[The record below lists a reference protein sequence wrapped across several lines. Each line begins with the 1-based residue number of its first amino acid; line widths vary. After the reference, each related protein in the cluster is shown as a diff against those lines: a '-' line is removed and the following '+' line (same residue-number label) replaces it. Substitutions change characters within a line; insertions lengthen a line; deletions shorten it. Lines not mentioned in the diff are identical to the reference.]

1 MFTNFLTCRIK
12 TGRLMEPPFNLPE
25 ALLPFQN
32 QLAATRKDFVKI
44 GLSAPPAYPW
54 SGKLG
59 GTPWWPKN
67 EAWPVNPEGVHLL
80 FLAQINFE
88 EISPLAD
95 FPRRGL
101 LQFFIFDDYLYG
113 QQPDHA
119 ALQSTFRVVY
129 RPEIHHNT
137 DALTTDFAF
146 LRSYRYDDLPIEP
159 GVEFSF
165 EYEQQTGYMPPDDA
179 GFDASLGK
187 DFFAQ
192 FGADEWALQDAWR
205 RLAAGSGHKIGG
217 YPRFAQYDPR
227 PAGSDL
233 ALLFQLDSEP
243 NKGIL
248 WGDLGTAQFFIHPEK
263 LRQLDFSEVS
273 YYWDCY

>member
-1 MFTNFLTCRIK
+1 
-12 TGRLMEPPFNLPE
+12 MEPPFNLPE
-25 ALLPFQN
+25 ALLPFQK

-44 GLSAPPAYPW
+44 GLSDSPPAHPW

-59 GTPWWPKN
+59 GRPWWPKE
-67 EAWPVNPEGVHLL
+67 EAWPVNPEGTHLL
-80 FLAQINFE
+80 FIAQINFE
-88 EISPLAD
+88 EMPPLAD
-95 FPRRGL
+95 FPGKGL

-113 QQPDHA
+113 QQPDHP
-119 ALQSTFRVVY
+119 ALQSTFRVIY
-129 RPEIHHNT
+129 RQEIHHT
-137 DALTTDFAF
+137 ADVLTTDFSF

-187 DFFAQ
+187 DFFTQ

-205 RLAAGSGHKIGG
+205 RIATGKGHKIGG
-217 YPRFAQYDPR
+217 YPHFAQYDPR

-233 ALLFQLDSEP
+233 TLLFQLDSDP
-243 NKGIL
+243 NKGVL

-263 LRQLDFSEVS
+263 LRQRDFSEVS